1 MSDFIRQNMAENTYK
16 ARPTI

>member
-1 MSDFIRQNMAENTYK
+1 MSDFIRQNMAENAYK